1 LKILICLLIY
11 MSVSGSVFF
20 LGYLLLDFLTH
31 EMLPASFRYFLL
43 KLGGLFFL
51 VPFPLVK
58 SLVQSWLRT
67 EF

>member
-1 LKILICLLIY
+1 MKILICLLIY

-43 KLGGLFFL
+43 TGRFVFSGSIS
-51 VPFPLVK
+51 V
-58 SLVQSWLRT
+58 S
-67 EF
+67 

>member
-1 LKILICLLIY
+1 MYLKILICLLIY
-11 MSVSGSVFF
+11 MSVSGSAFF

-58 SLVQSWLRT
+58 SLV
-67 EF
+67 